1 MVGGQESRDN
11 HRQERSFIMEVNKG
25 DGVGNF
31 NLSRK
36 VIDEENSAVEIPETA
51 HQISSGLFPFLLA

>member
-11 HRQERSFIMEVNKG
+11 HRQEPSFIMEVNNG
-25 DGVGNF
+25 DGVGNS
-31 NLSRK
+31 NMSRK
-36 VIDEENSAVEIPETA
+36 VIDEEKSTVVIPETA